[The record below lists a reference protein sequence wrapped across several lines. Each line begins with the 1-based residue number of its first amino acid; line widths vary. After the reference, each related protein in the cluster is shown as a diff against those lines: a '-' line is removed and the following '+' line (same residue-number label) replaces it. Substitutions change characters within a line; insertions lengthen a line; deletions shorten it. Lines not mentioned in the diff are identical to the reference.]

1 MRRTIALFA
10 AVMRL
15 TLAAMAAAPKLV
27 WEGGKWIARSFAPPA
42 QAAQAESA
50 LRAEVEDLVAETE
63 AKATMT
69 AAGIHK
75 ADVPADFH
83 ADLGRAAI
91 QFLAD
96 AEHEDPSLAAMLDDE
111 AKEYLLHLPRDRQS
125 LLVAYRPAQIG
136 RHLTREVALVNMP
149 RVPSFREWQQA
160 EYARLAKAGHSPNP
174 ADFQRVVRKADVPD
188 APEEEPQDTVRFGGR

>member
-50 LRAEVEDLVAETE
+50 LMAEVEDLVAETE
-63 AKATMT
+63 TKAALT
-69 AAGIHK
+69 AAGVHR

-96 AEHEDPSLAAMLDDE
+96 AEHEDPSLAAMLDEE
-111 AKEYLLHLPRDRQS
+111 AKEYLINLPRDRQS
-125 LLVAYRPAQIG
+125 LLVNYRPAQIG
-136 RHLTREVALVNMP
+136 RHLTREAALINMP
-149 RVPSFREWQQA
+149 RVPTFKEYRQA
-160 EYARLAKAGHSPNP
+160 LYDRMEAEGLRPDPRIVQSI
-174 ADFQRVVRKADVPD
+174 RKADVD
-188 APEEEPQDTVRFGGR
+188 ETPEDGVRYGMR